1 MNMIIDKNLA
11 FLFVQLAIRQTAK
24 FSDHTVVLQYNSV
37 CIRVCTGGET
47 WDITRGSH
55 LLGRHIGTS
64 GSMLSYYYLSRC
76 FAVLYVSN
84 TE

>member
-1 MNMIIDKNLA
+1 MYMIIDKNLA
-11 FLFVQLAIRQTAK
+11 VLFVQLAIRQTAK

-55 LLGRHIGTS
+55 LIGDIGTS

-84 TE
+84 TV